1 MAEVIGVASG
11 LLTLVAFAYKS
22 SKSLYDLIHDIQNSP
37 KSIRQLR
44 DELGDVGAVLQS
56 LEQTV
61 SNDDDDFTALKIPLQ
76 RCGDACLEFQAIISR
91 FYSGNSKRANLKDWI
106 KIKYMGEDINGFKN
120 MLAGY
125 KSTISIAIGDANLYV
140 LHRLTQQSSSVLTI
154 QAQIRGIC
162 TGSGGLQRIDHQH

>member
-11 LLTLVAFAYKS
+11 LLTLIAFAYKS

-44 DELGDVGAVLQS
+44 EELGDVGAVLQS

-76 RCGDACLEFQAIISR
+76 RCGDACLEFQAVIVK
-91 FYSGNSKRANLKDWI
+91 FYSVNSKRASLKDWI

-125 KSTISIAIGDANLYV
+125 KSTINIAIGDVNLYV
-140 LHRLTQQSSSVLTI
+140 
-154 QAQIRGIC
+154 
-162 TGSGGLQRIDHQH
+162 